1 MKNLDFFFQPKT
13 VGSQVG
19 QYRARHPFPLFLKT
33 KRRSLCWKKIFL
45 WPCWRM
51 TSGISRPAWL
61 CPRPRLGFCGKKN
74 LSILKDFL
82 SREKLTQKWLMPK
95 VEQYAKHQLKL
106 TKTPNSHWFYLDLND
121 QKTSHFYWSIFW
133 LWFIRRNW
141 FANKNSVSGN
151 GNNPIYPLAR
161 GTLCIMFTKDYSLPL

>member
-1 MKNLDFFFQPKT
+1 MISNDTCTYLYILRYEKSWFFFPAEDSGVSSGAVPSAPPLPTISENEEEEPLLEEDFSVALLEDDQRDFEAGMVVSTSK
-13 VGSQVG
+13 VG
-19 QYRARHPFPLFLKT
+19 
-33 KRRSLCWKKIFL
+33 IL
-45 WPCWRM
+45 W
-51 TSGISRPAWL
+51 
-61 CPRPRLGFCGKKN
+61 KKN

-121 QKTSHFYWSIFW
+121 QKTSHFYWSNFW

-141 FANKNSVSGN
+141 FAKKILWVETE
-151 GNNPIYPLAR
+151 IILF
-161 GTLCIMFTKDYSLPL
+161 IH